1 MPKKIIATTS
11 LAGCFGC
18 HMSLLDIDERLLEL
32 IELVEF
38 NKSPINDIKEF
49 TKECDIGL
57 IEGGCCNDE
66 NVHTLISFRQH
77 CKVLVAVGE
86 CAIMG
91 GLPALRNVIPLQEC
105 LAEAYL
111 HGPTV
116 ADSNP
121 QRIIPHDSDLPKI
134 LDRVYPCHE
143 VVKMDYFIPGCA
155 PRADLIWDALVA
167 LVTGQ
172 ELKLTYDTFKFD

>member
-1 MPKKIIATTS
+1 MARKIVATAS

-18 HMSLLDIDERLLEL
+18 HMSFLDIDERLLEL

-38 NKSPINDIKEF
+38 DKSPINDLKEF
-49 TKECDIGL
+49 TRDCDIGL

-66 NVHTLISFRQH
+66 NVHTLLNFRRR
-77 CKVLVAVGE
+77 CKVLVALGE

-91 GLPALRNVIPLQEC
+91 GLPALRNALPLQEC

-111 HGPTV
+111 HGPSV
-116 ADSNP
+116 GAGAQP
-121 QRIIPHDSDLPKI
+121 PVIPHDPDLPKI

-143 VVKMDYFIPGCA
+143 IVTVDYFIPGCP

-167 LVTGQ
+167 LVTGA
-172 ELKLTYDTFKFD
+172 ELPWNYATFKFD